1 MQFAG
6 NCVIFK
12 VAGSRS
18 RHLKMK
24 GAVSMYDRKAFK
36 QEAKQLMKASTPHFM
51 LVALVYVLL
60 TTGLNYVVSWLTGG
74 GPLAGILSV
83 FLNILVWLFSI
94 VMAVGFA
101 NYALRLARR
110 EPTGMGSLFAA
121 FSFSGRALGVQLLTA
136 LFIFLWG
143 LLAVV
148 VLAIVL
154 ALLAALVN
162 SVPLVVIAA
171 VVLYIAVVVVLVS
184 IVLRYAMA
192 SFALVDDPDAG
203 VMEAIRRSVRM
214 MRGYKGKL
222 FVLDLSFIGW
232 DLLVALIAGIVT
244 GIGLAVSGTDWVF
257 SMGVEMWSGY
267 DPFAIY
273 DVIEEF
279 TSQMFLWTLLAEV
292 LSLPLS
298 LWLMVY
304 RQTATARFYNY
315 VGGYD
320 YHQYM
325 NAQQTPPVQE
335 PQQPPQPPAG
345 GYYTPQPSTPEEPES
360 AARPEQPQEPEQPET
375 PPAQDSYYT
384 SVLPPETSDEGSET
398 PDEADDDT
406 EEI

>member
-1 MQFAG
+1 
-6 NCVIFK
+6 
-12 VAGSRS
+12 
-18 RHLKMK
+18 MK

-36 QEAKQLMKASTPHFM
+36 QEAKQLMQASTPHFM

-60 TTGLNYVVSWLTGG
+60 TTGLNYAVSWITGG
-74 GPLAGILSV
+74 GPLAGILSI

-110 EPTGMGSLFAA
+110 EPTGMSSLFAS
-121 FSFSGRALGVQLLTA
+121 FSFSGRALGVELLVGVFT
-136 LFIFLWG
+136 FLWA
-143 LLAVV
+143 L
-148 VLAIVL
+148 LAIVVMAVVL
-154 ALLAALVN
+154 GLLAALVDN
-162 SVPLVVIAA
+162 IPLIVIAA
-171 VVLYIAVVVVLVS
+171 VVLYIALIVVLIT

-192 SFALVDDPDAG
+192 DFALVDDPDAG

-222 FVLDLSFIGW
+222 FVLELSFIGW
-232 DLLVALIAGIVT
+232 ELLVALIAGIVT
-244 GIGLAVSGTDWVF
+244 GIGFVVSGADWAF
-257 SMGVEMWSGY
+257 SLGAEMWSGYGY

-273 DVIEEF
+273 DMIEGLM
-279 TSQMFLWTLLAEV
+279 SQMFLWTLLAEV

-298 LWLMVY
+298 LWLLVY
-304 RQTATARFYNY
+304 RQTAVARFYNY

-335 PQQPPQPPAG
+335 PQQPPQPPEG
-345 GYYTPQPSTPEEPES
+345 GYYTAQPPTPEEPES

-384 SVLPPETSDEGSET
+384 SVLPPEASDEGSET
-398 PDEADDDT
+398 SDEADGEE